1 MVYKRVLETLKIN
14 NMRNRVLNH
23 FIVIVAILMISGL
36 EAEAQKMKAPERGF
50 ISAKP
55 ASSWEEG
62 LIGGNGTIGIN
73 VLSRP
78 LDETIIF
85 SHAKLF
91 LPIREPYMPPYHGDR
106 IGEIRAL
113 IDRGLY
119 KQAAELAFQFSGQE
133 DFMGPDPFVPAFDM
147 NIQTGSK
154 GDIRNCMRSVNF
166 QTGELTVQWT
176 DDRGLFER
184 KVFASRADSVVV
196 LLLSGP
202 KASLDVKFDLNS
214 RKPENSLK
222 IETIVYSYEMYR
234 NFVSDVKRET
244 RDRSFVYR
252 NSFTK
257 AYPGSVHALEG
268 IAKVVYNNGK
278 LIENN
283 QSIEITGADKILILI
298 DIGMLY
304 NPAKSQ
310 EKAIKEH
317 MTQLPADYNALLQR
331 HASIH
336 GEIFNRMKLDLGGGK
351 DHALTTEELIEK
363 SSYENMNMALLEK
376 VFDAGRY
383 NILSCMGVRPPAL
396 QGIWGGTYVP
406 DWSGD
411 YTHNGNVPSA
421 ISSVLMGNMSE
432 LMTAYTSYM
441 EEVVPYLEIN
451 AKNMFGARGIVLPSR
466 SSTTAFNNALNSS
479 FAGGFWVAGAAWA
492 AHFFYDYYLYT
503 GDEDF
508 LANHALPFMEKSVL
522 FFEDYLYEGA
532 DGKYVFSPTQSPENT
547 PLNSDSQASFNATM
561 DMAAAR
567 ELLVNTISASRFLKV
582 NQDKIPLWVSMLEK
596 MPDYMITEDGLIKEW
611 LTNKLEN
618 NNNHRH
624 ASQFYALYDGIPSEI
639 SANPELQKAF
649 RLSIIDKLNKHW
661 RNNRTGYMSFGI
673 VQLGQASASLGEADL
688 AYECLRYLLNRFWLN
703 NLASTH
709 NHRSLFNMDV
719 SGGMPSVIIKML
731 VYSDPGLIRLLP
743 ALPNEM
749 KKGSIE
755 GVLCRG
761 QIEIEKL
768 TWDNKSITVLMKSLK
783 DQKITMELPS
793 GIKDINIKPGSGA
806 EITASGKDNSR
817 LVQLPAGKTVE
828 LAINLK

>member
-1 MVYKRVLETLKIN
+1 MENFKNN
-14 NMRNRVLNH
+14 NMRNQVLNY
-23 FIVIVAILMISGL
+23 FVVFVAVFMIPCL
-36 EAEAQKMKAPERGF
+36 EVEAHKMKSPERGF

-55 ASSWEEG
+55 AVSWEEG

-91 LPIREPYMPPYHGDR
+91 LPIREPYMPPNQGNR
-106 IGEIRAL
+106 LVEIRSL

-133 DFMGPDPFVPAFDM
+133 GFMGPDPFVPAFDM
-147 NIQTGSK
+147 NIQTGCK
-154 GDIRNCMRSVNF
+154 GDIRNYIRSVNF
-166 QTGELTVQWT
+166 LTGELAVQWT

-184 KVFASRADSVVV
+184 KIFASRADSLAV

-214 RKPENSLK
+214 RKPENSLR
-222 IETIVYSYEMYR
+222 IETLAYSYDVYR
-234 NFVSDVKRET
+234 NFVSDVKRT
-244 RDRSFVYR
+244 TGDKSFVYR

-268 IAKVVYNNGK
+268 IAKVVFHNGK
-278 LIENN
+278 LIENA

-304 NPAKSQ
+304 NPTNSQ
-310 EKAIKEH
+310 EKVIKEH
-317 MTQLPADYNALLQR
+317 MARLPADYNALLER
-331 HASIH
+331 HTAIH

-363 SSYENMNMALLEK
+363 SSIDYMNMALLEK

-383 NILSCMGVRPPAL
+383 NILSCMGERPPAL

-411 YTHNGNVPSA
+411 YTHNGNVPAA
-421 ISSVLMGNMSE
+421 ISSVLMGNMPE
-432 LMTAYTSYM
+432 LMPAYTSYI
-441 EEVVPYLEIN
+441 EEMVPWLEIN

-466 SSTTAFNNALNSS
+466 SSTTAFNNALNPS

-492 AHFFYDYYLYT
+492 AHFFYDYFLYT
-503 GDEDF
+503 GDEEF
-508 LANHALPFMEKSVL
+508 LANHALPFMEKAVL

-532 DGKYVFSPTQSPENT
+532 NGKYIFSPTQSPENT

-561 DMAAAR
+561 DMAAAT
-567 ELLVNTISASRFLKV
+567 ELLINIISASEYLNV
-582 NQDKIPLWVSMLEK
+582 NQNKIPLWKSMLEK
-596 MPDYMITEDGLIKEW
+596 MPEYMITEDGLIKEW

-624 ASQFYALYDGIPSEI
+624 ASQFYALYDGVSPEI
-639 SANPELQKAF
+639 SASPELQKAF

-661 RNNRTGYMSFGI
+661 RNNKTGYMSFGI
-673 VQLGQASASLGEADL
+673 VQLGQASASLGEAEL

-743 ALPNEM
+743 ALPRELNR
-749 KKGSIE
+749 GSIE

-761 QIEIEKL
+761 QITIEKL
-768 TWDNKSITVLMKSLK
+768 SWDNKSITVLMRSLK
-783 DQKITMELPS
+783 DQQINLELPS
-793 GIKDINIKPGSGA
+793 DIRDINIKA
-806 EITASGKDNSR
+806 EYGGDVIATGKNNSR
-817 LVQLPAGKTVE
+817 MVQLPAEKIVE
-828 LAINLK
+828 LDILLK